1 MSISQSKIVLLNLM
15 ELCAA
20 LFRGPDERGW
30 RELATH
36 GLPELLGRVQDFPAF
51 PAAPLKAL
59 RDGLAPYVET
69 EDFSPLEAEY
79 VRLFIAGPGG
89 VPAPLYES
97 CHQADAPRTMGQSAL
112 AMRDRLTEAGLEIS
126 LDSNEPP
133 DHLALELEYLFHL
146 CAEGWTNDPALA
158 DKAILF
164 AAKDM
169 TPWVARFREALAG
182 AAPDPVYL
190 AGADTT
196 LTLLSKLGSL
206 SSD

>member
-20 LFRGPDERGW
+20 IFRGPDEQGW

-36 GLPELLGRVQDFPAF
+36 GLPELLGRVQDFP
-51 PAAPLKAL
+51 
-59 RDGLAPYVET
+59 GLAAEPLERLRRALAPHADAG
-69 EDFSPLEAEY
+69 DFSPLETEY

-97 CHQADAPRTMGQSAL
+97 CHRDGAPRTMGRSAL
-112 AMRDRLTEAGLEIS
+112 AMGDRLAEAGLEIS
-126 LDSNEPP
+126 LPSNEPP

-158 DKAILF
+158 DKAARF
-164 AAKDM
+164 ADEVM
-169 TPWVARFREALAG
+169 LPWVGCFR
-182 AAPDPVYL
+182 DRL
-190 AGADTT
+190 AGADPDPVFPAAADIA
-196 LTLLSKLGSL
+196 LALLGAVAQA
-206 SSD
+206 